1 MNDLQY
7 SHFRSQCSSNSES
20 PAWLKWILLPVL
32 DFLVPSTALSST
44 MIHSQKLFLA
54 GMFRYLPPLAPK
66 HSEPC
71 PFLSQCYLR
80 YSISVIS
87 TVFPCKIGSSH
98 LGINYLLEMPELHQP
113 FEPLCP
119 PCPSLQSSHNH
130 LFPMWLHLW
139 CNLYPTGVCESS
151 LSPSFTE
158 NTT

>member
-1 MNDLQY
+1 MN
-7 SHFRSQCSSNSES
+7 S
-20 PAWLKWILLPVL
+20 PASTGFPCSLHSPFFHNDSLSET
-32 DFLVPSTALSST
+32 VPCWHVPLFATSG
-44 MIHSQKLFLA
+44 SQTL
-54 GMFRYLPPLAPK
+54 
-66 HSEPC
+66 SEPC